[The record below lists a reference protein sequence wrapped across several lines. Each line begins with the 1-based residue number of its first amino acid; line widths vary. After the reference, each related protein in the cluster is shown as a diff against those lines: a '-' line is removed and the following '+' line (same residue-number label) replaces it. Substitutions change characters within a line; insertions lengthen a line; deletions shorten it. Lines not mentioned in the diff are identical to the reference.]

1 MEGMTLPC
9 ITARTPAG
17 GKLFAAI
24 AVDGAPGGK
33 GVVAHS
39 REVAALAPFSSID
52 DATDELLR
60 LTGGAEPTGLEL

>member
-1 MEGMTLPC
+1 MTLPC
-9 ITARTPAG
+9 VTARTAAG
-17 GKLFAAI
+17 GKLYAAI
-24 AVDGAPGGK
+24 AVNATGGRK

-39 REVAALAPFSSID
+39 REVASLAPFSNID